1 MVRPSIATASTIE
14 RALTWS
20 RVVCGS
26 ATAAYRTGVPK
37 QRRGRG
43 EALEVDLDWRSVAVF
58 LAAFVALTAVAG
70 LVRSATH
77 SITWIG
83 LGSLLALALDPLVS
97 RLQARV
103 GGRRRIAVAVVLS
116 GFLVAVVALVA
127 LFGPPAARQARD
139 LSRDLP
145 GVVSDLETLPFIGD
159 SLAKN
164 DVPQK
169 VEDFLND
176 LPKRLAGDT
185 TPVEN
190 AGRSLA
196 NGALAALATL
206 LVTVTLLLDGE
217 RLLGRVRRLVPEN
230 RRDAADRVG
239 RLAYRSIGQYFAG
252 SVLVAIIAGITVA
265 SVGLILGVP
274 LAPLAGAWVA
284 VFDLVPQIG
293 GAVGGIPF
301 VLLALTHSAG
311 TGIACAVFFVLYL
324 QFENNLLSPLVVGR
338 SVDLSPPATMT
349 AALVGVS
356 AGGVVGAMV
365 AVPLLGAAKAVY
377 LELRRGNLEEGGPV
391 DDHEPKDAGAAT
403 ADP

>member
-1 MVRPSIATASTIE
+1 MLV
-14 RALTWS
+14 
-20 RVVCGS
+20 
-26 ATAAYRTGVPK
+26 
-37 QRRGRG
+37 
-43 EALEVDLDWRSVAVF
+43 VDLDWRSVGVF
-58 LAAFVALTAVAG
+58 LLAFVAMTALFG
-70 LVRSATH
+70 LIRGASRSL
-77 SITWIG
+77 TWIG

-116 GFLVAVVALVA
+116 GFLVAVVALAA
-127 LFGPPAARQARD
+127 LFGPPAARQASD
-139 LSRDLP
+139 LSNDLP

-159 SLAKN
+159 YLAKN

-176 LPKRLAGDT
+176 LPSRLSGDT

-190 AGRSLA
+190 AGRSIA
-196 NGALAALATL
+196 SGALAALATL
-206 LVTVTLLLDGE
+206 LATVTLLLDGE
-217 RLLGRVRRLVPEN
+217 RLLGRIRRLVPA
-230 RRDAADRVG
+230 RRQEDADRIG

-252 SVLVAIIAGITVA
+252 SVLVAVIAGVA
-265 SVGLILGVP
+265 VTSVGLILGVP

-293 GAVGGIPF
+293 GAVGGVPF
-301 VLLALTHSAG
+301 VLLGLTKSGG
-311 TGIACAVFFVLYL
+311 TGLVCAVFFILYL
-324 QFENNLLSPLVVGR
+324 QFENNILSPLVVGR

-377 LELRRGNLEEGGPV
+377 MELRKGNLDEGGPLDES
-391 DDHEPKDAGAAT
+391 DDPQPPKDSEAPSP
-403 ADP
+403 DP